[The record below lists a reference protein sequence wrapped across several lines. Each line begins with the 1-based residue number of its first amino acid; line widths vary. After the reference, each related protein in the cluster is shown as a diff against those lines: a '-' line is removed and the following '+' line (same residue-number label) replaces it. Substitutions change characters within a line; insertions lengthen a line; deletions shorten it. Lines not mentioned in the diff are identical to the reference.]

1 MQGKHSLAIFVI
13 GLVIGAMISACADN
27 RAVVKRPS
35 ASVQGMEGL
44 RETELSQLS
53 RIKQNQSRN
62 RPKTDL
68 KQLIKGA
75 DSYTPEQY
83 LAKFGRFDSHRRRD
97 YIVGGYDV
105 LDIIVYEEEDL
116 SRKNVRVSADGMIT
130 FPLIGRLKVAGM
142 TPSDIE
148 RRIVRELE
156 NGQFLI
162 NAHVSVTVTEYKS
175 KQFMVL
181 GAVKKPGT
189 FPLKAKETVLDAIS
203 KAGGIDSEQ
212 SGEKGVIVRTL
223 FPNTADAKKI
233 AIHIDF
239 ETLLEGRN
247 QTENLPLMNNDMVY
261 VSQAEHIYIIGQV
274 KNPGS
279 YPLVKQNMTIVE
291 AISIA
296 GGFTQIAARNQ
307 TRIIRMEQGVEKV
320 IEIKVDEITQSGKKN
335 KDIQIYPGD
344 IIVIPESF
352 F

>member
-1 MQGKHSLAIFVI
+1 MQGKHPLAIFVI
-13 GLVIGAMISACADN
+13 GLLIGAMVSACADD

-35 ASVQGMEGL
+35 ASVQGLDGL
-44 RETELSQLS
+44 KATDLNQLS
-53 RIKQNQSRN
+53 RIKQNQS

-75 DSYTPEQY
+75 DSYTVEQY
-83 LAKFGRFDSHRRRD
+83 LAKFGRFDSHRLRD

-105 LDIIVYEEEDL
+105 VDIIIYEEEDL

-130 FPLIGRLKVAGM
+130 FPLIGRLKVAGL

-148 RRIVRELE
+148 HLIARELE
-156 NGQFLI
+156 SGQFLLD
-162 NAHVSVTVTEYKS
+162 AHVSVTVTEYKS

-181 GAVKKPGT
+181 GAVKKPGA
-189 FPLKAKETVLDAIS
+189 FALKARETVLDAIS

-212 SGEKGVIVRTL
+212 SGKKGVIVRTL
-223 FPNTADAKKI
+223 FPNTTDAKKI

-247 QTENLPLMNNDMVY
+247 QTENLLLMNNDMVY

-296 GGFTQIAARNQ
+296 GGFTQIAARNH
-307 TRIIRMEQGVEKV
+307 TRIIRREQGMEKV

-344 IIVIPESF
+344 IIVVPESF

>member
-1 MQGKHSLAIFVI
+1 MRRISQITIFI
-13 GLVIGAMISACADN
+13 GGVVACLIMGACADSQPVLN
-27 RAVVKRPS
+27 YPS
-35 ASVQGMEGL
+35 TQAGAIDGL
-44 RETELSQLS
+44 KAAELDQLS
-53 RIKQNQSRN
+53 EIKKKQGQTQKNAR
-62 RPKTDL
+62 L
-68 KQLIKGA
+68 KKLIQGA
-75 DSYTPEQY
+75 DSYTAEQY
-83 LAKFGRFDSHRRRD
+83 MAQFGRFDSNRMQD

-130 FPLIGRLKVAGM
+130 FPLVGRLKVAGT

-148 RRIVRELE
+148 RLIAGELE
-156 NGQFLI
+156 KGQFLL

-181 GAVKKPGT
+181 GSVKKPGT

-203 KAGGIDSEQ
+203 KAGGIDFEQ
-212 SGEKGVIVRTL
+212 SGKKGVIVRTL
-223 FPNTADAKKI
+223 FPNTTDAKKV

-239 ETLLEGRN
+239 ETLLQGRN
-247 QTENLPLMNNDMVY
+247 QTDNLLLMNNDMLY
-261 VSQAEHIYIIGQV
+261 VSQAEHFYIIGQV

-279 YPLVKQNMTIVE
+279 YPLVKPDMTIVE
-291 AISIA
+291 AISVA
-296 GGFTQIAARNQ
+296 GGFTQIAARNH
-307 TRIIRMEQGVEKV
+307 TRIIRMDQGVERV

-335 KDIQIYPGD
+335 KDIQIIAGD